1 MDDGQDIG
9 TCLKEG
15 SPSELEVDEEMEM
28 DEGSAGEEEEE
39 EVGDSAS
46 VPSPEQEVALSHGSS
61 GQAEASG
68 LNCFSCLRRNIEN
81 YILIFN
87 GHLFPN

>member
-1 MDDGQDIG
+1 MDDGLDIG

-15 SPSELEVDEEMEM
+15 SPSELEIDEEIEM

-39 EVGDSAS
+39 EVGDPAS
-46 VPSPEQEVALSHGSS
+46 VPSPEQEIALRHGSS

-68 LNCFSCLRRNIEN
+68 LN
-81 YILIFN
+81 
-87 GHLFPN
+87 

>member
-15 SPSELEVDEEMEM
+15 SPNELEVDEEMEM

-68 LNCFSCLRRNIEN
+68 LNCFSCLRLNIEN
-81 YILIFN
+81 YILIFH
-87 GHLFPN
+87 GHLYPN